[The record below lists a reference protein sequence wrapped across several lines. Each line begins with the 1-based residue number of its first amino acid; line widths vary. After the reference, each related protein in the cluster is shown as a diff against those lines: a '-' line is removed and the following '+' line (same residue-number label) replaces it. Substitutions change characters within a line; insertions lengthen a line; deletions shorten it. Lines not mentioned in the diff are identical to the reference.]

1 MKLKEFVENKISDIN
16 SSLSKATKKPND
28 DYKQLIKILDDLDK
42 ENISKEEFEKKKK
55 ELIYDFNGQHVK
67 NYLVEK
73 LCTKNSY

>member
-42 ENISKEEFEKKKK
+42 ENISKEEFEKKR
-55 ELIYDFNGQHVK
+55 K
-67 NYLVEK
+67 N
-73 LCTKNSY
+73 